1 MPKQQST
8 QQEPVHPKETIEQ
21 KLDRIAESLRRL
33 DRRDHA
39 RTVWM
44 TIRSIIGIIPLL
56 VVLGGAIYLYWER
69 ENLLQEFT
77 KSFTQ
82 QLRLQ
87 SLPAG
92 PLLKQLEQFLR

>member
-8 QQEPVHPKETIEQ
+8 PQEPAHPKEALEQ

-44 TIRSIIGIIPLL
+44 TIRSIIGLLPLL
-56 VVLGGAIYLYWER
+56 AIVGGAIYLYLQGDD
-69 ENLLQEFT
+69 LLQNFT
-77 KSFTQ
+77 TTLPK
-82 QLRLQ
+82 QLQLQ
-87 SLPAG
+87 GLQTG
-92 PLLKQLEQFLR
+92 PLLKQLEQMLR

>member
-1 MPKQQST
+1 MPKQQNA
-8 QQEPVHPKETIEQ
+8 QQEKPSSPETIEQ

-33 DRRDHA
+33 DRRDKI
-39 RTVWM
+39 RTMWM
-44 TIRSIIGIIPLL
+44 SIRSMINMIPLL
-56 VVLGGAIYLYWER
+56 IVLGGAVYLYWER

-87 SLPAG
+87 GLPTG
-92 PLLKQLEQFLR
+92 PILKQLEQFLR

>member
-1 MPKQQST
+1 MSKQST
-8 QQEPVHPKETIEQ
+8 QQEPPHMKETIEQ

-33 DRRDHA
+33 DRRDKM
-39 RTVWM
+39 RTTWM
-44 TIRSIIGIIPLL
+44 SIRSIISMVPLL
-56 VVLGGAIYLYWER
+56 IILGGAVYLYWER

-87 SLPAG
+87 GLQTG